1 VGAVYDRAFFLA
13 PEASKNV
20 GPAFFGAV
28 NKLQTIRIPITLCR
42 LAISQSP
49 TADLEDP
56 FAFSNIAVA
65 EGCYKL
71 AVGDG

>member
-13 PEASKNV
+13 PEARKNV

-28 NKLQTIRIPITLCR
+28 NKLQTTRIPITLP
-42 LAISQSP
+42 ISNQPSP
-49 TADLEDP
+49 IADLDYP